1 MKPDVRAVKSGLTFT
16 LLSNNQGLATKKF
29 WLNSKGQLEKQSAAQ
44 IFDGHARQVTVAN
57 LDELASF
64 YLSLKPN
71 QAVTFGLP
79 KKASADLVTVE
90 KKKDFPNAI
99 ARCREDFSFSKG
111 PAIMFIDGDADTFPE
126 PIKTSDAFRERL
138 IAICPAL
145 KDANMVITSSASSYI
160 RSSET
165 GKFLRGSGGFHA
177 SIAVAN
183 GTDIPRAG
191 KALGKLAWL
200 HGYGSIK
207 VSKSGASLVRG
218 IIDVSV
224 FDPERIN
231 FEAGAVCASPL
242 EQLRPAPKV
251 YGDPAGVFDSTLIAD
266 LSEAQQV
273 RVMELIDAAKNEA
286 APKAKKIRDAYIGV
300 RAKKVAKTKGIP
312 EKQAREIIERGF
324 ETGTLP
330 LDFVIQL
337 RDGTEVTVREILA
350 DPDKYNGQACC
361 DPLEPEYHD
370 DPRIAIICMKAAE
383 GPQIYS
389 WAHGEHR
396 FHLGDAP
403 MAWKKLLRRT
413 DRHAFVKDEENV
425 RIVLENDSELAGLVR
440 YDEFKAKVVLMRPI
454 PGTVEKVNEHFPRQ
468 WQDSDGV
475 SLQQYMQRTVKMPCL
490 GRDKVESAV
499 DQMARNKSAFHP
511 VREKLASVKWD
522 GVKRLDTWLVDYL
535 GAHDADVEYLQAV
548 GAAVL
553 IGAVA
558 RIMRPGCK
566 LDTAMVLE
574 GPQGAMK
581 SSASQV
587 LALDPEWF
595 SDSLPHDLDSKDAR
609 DHLRGKFVVELSELG
624 ALKRSVIETVKAY
637 LSRQVERYRPPYGRH
652 EVDFPRQCIFIGS
665 TNADEYLV
673 DKTGN
678 RRFWPV
684 KVGMIDLKRLQKDVG
699 QLYAEALARYE
710 KGEAWYLSGEIA
722 GHAATEASKRVAID
736 PWTPAVF
743 KACDPDGACN
753 PEFDG
758 TYSPGEVMQQMGFD
772 EKEMSPNNAAKV
784 GAIMRDL
791 GMVPVKRHRKRGQL
805 FVWPPKEIAPPSRVR
820 KSDGRNRPSTGAA

>member
-1 MKPDVRAVKSGLTFT
+1 
-16 LLSNNQGLATKKF
+16 
-29 WLNSKGQLEKQSAAQ
+29 
-44 IFDGHARQVTVAN
+44 
-57 LDELASF
+57 
-64 YLSLKPN
+64 
-71 QAVTFGLP
+71 
-79 KKASADLVTVE
+79 
-90 KKKDFPNAI
+90 
-99 ARCREDFSFSKG
+99 
-111 PAIMFIDGDADTFPE
+111 MFIDGDADTFPE

-200 HGYGSIK
+200 HDYGSIK
-207 VSKSGASLVRG
+207 ISKSGASLVRG

-350 DPDKYNGQACC
+350 DPDKYDGQACC

-440 YDEFKAKVVLMRPI
+440 YDEFKAKVVLMRSI
-454 PGTVEKVNEHFPRQ
+454 PGTVQKVDERFPRQ

-499 DQMARNKSAFHP
+499 DQMARNKFSFHP
-511 VREKLASVKWD
+511 VRERLASFTWD
-522 GVKRLDTWLVDYL
+522 GVRRLDTWLIEYL
-535 GAHDADVEYLQAV
+535 GAHDADPKYLQSV

-558 RIMRPGCK
+558 RIMNPGCK

-581 SSASQV
+581 SSAAQV

-595 SDSLPHDLDSKDAR
+595 SNSLPHDLDSKDAR
-609 DHLRGKFVVELSELG
+609 DHLRGKFVIELSEL
-624 ALKRSVIETVKAY
+624 AQFKRSEIETVKAFM
-637 LSRQVERYRPPYGRH
+637 SRQVEQYRPSYGRH

-684 KVGMIDLKRLQKDVG
+684 KVGKIDLKRLQADVG
-699 QLYAEALARYE
+699 QLYAEALVRYE
-710 KGEAWYLSGEIA
+710 KKEPWYLSGEIA
-722 GHAATEASKRVAID
+722 SRAATEASKRVASD
-736 PWTPAVF
+736 AWTPEVF
-743 KACDPDGACN
+743 KACDPDAVHGA
-753 PEFDG
+753 EFDG
-758 TYSPGEVMQQMGFD
+758 TQSPGEVMQLMGFGTKD
-772 EKEMSPNNAAKV
+772 MHSSNAARV
-784 GAIMRDL
+784 GAIMREL
-791 GMVPVKRHRKRGQL
+791 GMVPVRRDRKRGQL
-805 FVWPPKEIAPPSRVR
+805 FGWPAKESVASKKTQKANGQASAGKGAP
-820 KSDGRNRPSTGAA
+820 